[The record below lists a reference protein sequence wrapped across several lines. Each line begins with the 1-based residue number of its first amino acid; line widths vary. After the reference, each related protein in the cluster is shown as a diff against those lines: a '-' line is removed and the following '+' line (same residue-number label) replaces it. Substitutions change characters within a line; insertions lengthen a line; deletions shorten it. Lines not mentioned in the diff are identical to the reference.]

1 LLKTDEG
8 ILIDK
13 PREKLIWEITNE
25 SKTIGD
31 YLCYKA
37 TCIKSLQ
44 VETVKKST
52 RLQLFGL
59 SQFRHIALVQEYVF
73 TRIDIR
79 SCREQIHF
87 FYASSILI

>member
-37 TCIKSLQ
+37 TCIKSLRRDGK
-44 VETVKKST
+44 EKHTPATV
-52 RLQLFGL
+52 FGL
-59 SQFRHIALVQEYVF
+59 SPVCHIAF
-73 TRIDIR
+73 GPGI
-79 SCREQIHF
+79 
-87 FYASSILI
+87 